1 MASKNHIY
9 IYYLPAIRYNYT
21 YLNLNADVMFVLKR
35 EIEDEFHY
43 VLICP
48 VLCND
53 HHHGWIK
60 KLCRKFPSMYKL
72 PVSKLMSTNL
82 TAATVCNKDFSI
94 AHCLA

>member
-1 MASKNHIY
+1 
-9 IYYLPAIRYNYT
+9 
-21 YLNLNADVMFVLKR
+21 MFVLKR

-53 HHHGWIK
+53 HNHKVNHHGWIK
-60 KLCRKFPSMYKL
+60 KLYRKFPSMYKL
-72 PVSKLMSTNL
+72 LVSELMSTNL
-82 TAATVCNKDFSI
+82 TAATVCNKKFSI

>member
-9 IYYLPAIRYNYT
+9 KYYLPAIRYNYT

-53 HHHGWIK
+53 HHHGPMGVLK
-60 KLCRKFPSMYKL
+60 SYTENSHLC
-72 PVSKLMSTNL
+72 TNY
-82 TAATVCNKDFSI
+82 
-94 AHCLA
+94 